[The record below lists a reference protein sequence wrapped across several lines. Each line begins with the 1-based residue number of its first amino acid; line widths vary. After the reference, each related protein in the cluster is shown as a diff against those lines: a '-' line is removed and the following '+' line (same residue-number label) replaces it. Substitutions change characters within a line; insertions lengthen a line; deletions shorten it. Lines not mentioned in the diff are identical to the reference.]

1 MEPAEKK
8 RKLLLGGALI
18 LTLIAVVMVEDE
30 ENPTVDTIQTIQP
43 TRSASSGKAHVDI
56 NTIDALEVDLLGQ
69 RTFNAEAGE
78 LFKSTSWTPKRPK
91 ISLQQQQA
99 ELEKQRA
106 KAKAPPPAP
115 TPPPLPFK
123 YIGKVIE
130 GNKIQVFLADSE
142 QNYVVRLGGQIE
154 DQYRVDAMNDEAI
167 TLTYL
172 PLDAKQTLAINHN
185 ESRNTR

>member
-8 RKLLLGGALI
+8 RKLMLGGALF

-30 ENPTVDTIQTIQP
+30 ENSAVDTTETIQP
-43 TRSASSGKAHVDI
+43 TRSSTEKNRVDI

-78 LFKSTSWTPKRPK
+78 LFKSTSWTPERPK

-115 TPPPLPFK
+115 KPPPLPFK
-123 YIGKVIE
+123 YIGKIID

-142 QNYVVRLGGQIE
+142 QNYVVRLGGHIE
-154 DQYRVDAMNDEAI
+154 DQYRIDAMNDETI

-172 PLDAKQTLAINHN
+172 PLDAKQTLAINQN
-185 ESRNTR
+185 EARNTR

>member
-8 RKLLLGGALI
+8 RKLILGGALI
-18 LTLIAVVMVEDE
+18 VTLIAVVMVEDE
-30 ENPTVDTIQTIQP
+30 EDLTVDTVETIQP
-43 TRSASSGKAHVDI
+43 TRSSSGKSRVDI
-56 NTIDALEVDLLGQ
+56 KTIDSLEVDLLGQ
-69 RTFNAEAGE
+69 RTFDAEAGE
-78 LFKSTSWTPKRPK
+78 LFKSTSWLPERPQ

-106 KAKAPPPAP
+106 KAEAPPPAP

-123 YIGKVIE
+123 YIGKVID
-130 GNKIQVFLADSE
+130 GNKTRVFLADSE
-142 QNYVVRLGGQIE
+142 QNYVVTLGGRIE
-154 DQYRVDAMNDEAI
+154 DQYRIDAMNDETI

-185 ESRNTR
+185 ETRNIR

>member
-8 RKLLLGGALI
+8 RKLMLGGALI
-18 LTLIAVVMVEDE
+18 LTLIAVVMVEDD
-30 ENPTVDTIQTIQP
+30 ENPIVDTIEPIQP
-43 TRSASSGKAHVDI
+43 TRSSSEKTRVDI

-78 LFKSTSWTPKRPK
+78 LFKSTSWTPERPK

-115 TPPPLPFK
+115 KPPPLPFK
-123 YIGKVIE
+123 YIGKIID
-130 GNKIQVFLADSE
+130 GNKTQVFLADSE
-142 QNYVVRLGGQIE
+142 QNYVVRLGGHIE
-154 DQYRVDAMNDEAI
+154 DQYRIDAMNDETI

-172 PLDAKQTLAINHN
+172 PLDAKQTLAINQN
-185 ESRNTR
+185 EARNTR